1 MKTVLIYDSDGNILF
16 TKAPVEENEVFK
28 YIISDILNDRQP
40 IRVDNGE
47 VILDDTE
54 EIKLAKKRLEEL
66 EKEQLLLLVKKLLI
80 LHLVVQILI

>member
-1 MKTVLIYDSDGNILF
+1 MKTLLIYNSAGNILF

-28 YIISDILNDRQP
+28 YLISDIPSDRQP
-40 IRVDNGE
+40 IRVEENE

-66 EKEQLLLLVKKLLI
+66 EKEQLKIKQSLLDMEDDI
-80 LHLVVQILI
+80 